1 MGNEIDKTAS
11 LLSCDCRRFMG
22 GERERERERLT
33 DKETIAKRNGSR
45 NSESRFG
52 DFSGFFFLGL
62 VLFFYKRRN
71 CEHEKIRERERE
83 KERYEE
89 EK

>member
-22 GERERERERLT
+22 GERERERLT

-83 KERYEE
+83 KERDEE